1 MVTPWPRSSSR
12 RAVSLSFRFPWAWLA
27 VVFIA
32 LLGCGATE
40 PASGPVG
47 ADSASP
53 DSPAWIEALAFAREG
68 QAALESG
75 REVDAR
81 ARLRTAV
88 GVLYRAGIL
97 DDVPRSSVERVA
109 LERLDQRLG
118 PGSRLAQQF
127 KTLDPPPPSTEGP
140 KTCPLVAAN
149 QEVDRACVEAGLRWL
164 LQRLRQPD
172 PVLPASFVDRVAQT
186 IESESKSI
194 LRAKERGAHHIPMIE
209 GTLQSRHLSP
219 LLHYL
224 ALVESGYRVDALS
237 HADAAGLW
245 QFIRTTARSYGLRID
260 QERDERLDPKRSTE
274 AAAEYLQ
281 DLSLEF
287 GGESLFLGLAAYNA
301 GSGRVRAALHQLDD
315 PFADR
320 SYWRLV
326 ERGLLPEETARYVAR
341 FLAAALVG
349 ELGLTSE

>member
-1 MVTPWPRSSSR
+1 
-12 RAVSLSFRFPWAWLA
+12 
-27 VVFIA
+27 VVFVFA

-40 PASGPVG
+40 PADEPE
-47 ADSASP
+47 AAAALLA
-53 DSPAWIEALAFAREG
+53 DSPAWIEAVAFAREA
-68 QAALESG
+68 QAALKSD
-75 REVDAR
+75 READAR

-88 GVLYRAGIL
+88 GVLYRAGVL

-118 PGSRLAQQF
+118 QGSRLAEQF
-127 KTLDPPPPSTEGP
+127 KSLEPPAASVEGQ
-140 KTCPLVAAN
+140 KTCPLMGADE
-149 QEVDRACVEAGLRWL
+149 EVDRVCVEAGLRWL
-164 LQRLRQPD
+164 LHRLRQPD
-172 PVLPASFVDRVAQT
+172 PGLPASFVDRIAQT
-186 IESESKSI
+186 IQSESKGI
-194 LRAKERGAHHIPMIE
+194 LRAKKRGASHIPMIE
-209 GTLQSRHLSP
+209 RTLESRHLTP

-224 ALVESGYRVDALS
+224 ASVESGYRVDALS

-245 QFIRTTARSYGLRID
+245 QFIRTTGRSYGLRID
-260 QERDERLDPKRSTE
+260 QERDERLHPERSTE
-274 AAAEYLQ
+274 AAADYLQ

-287 GGESLFLGLAAYNA
+287 GGDSLFLALAAYNA
-301 GSGRVRAALHQLDD
+301 GSGRVRAALHKLDD

-349 ELGLTSE
+349 ELGLASG